1 MLMELLH
8 VHKERT
14 GDAIVI
20 FVPRESRFE
29 TFVVSALFSV
39 CNQANVN
46 RLYGQ
51 ISKAGV
57 HITKP
62 LLYHSLPWCAV
73 PFSGKKVKS
82 KWTQT
87 NFYLYWWFFQV
98 IFCHADSLVWG
109 KLLTEDR

>member
-1 MLMELLH
+1 MLIVLLH

-62 LLYHSLPWCAV
+62 LLYLPWCAV
-73 PFSGKKVKS
+73 PILKKKGKK
-82 KWTQT
+82 
-87 NFYLYWWFFQV
+87 
-98 IFCHADSLVWG
+98 
-109 KLLTEDR
+109 